1 MWVLFDFPC
10 VNLCVNLKLA
20 LVNKVVMKD
29 KNWCEAFGK
38 FTGVRFPDLNPISFD
53 IRKIKFDLNVSRKVK
68 SK

>member
-1 MWVLFDFPC
+1 
-10 VNLCVNLKLA
+10 
-20 LVNKVVMKD
+20 MKD

-53 IRKIKFDLNVSRKVK
+53 VRKIKFDLNVSRKVK